1 MPMSFRCVIIVLTV
15 GLAASATATAAA
27 AQVQVVGGGLAGEA
41 RGDVVAYRGIPYAA
55 PPVGAQRWAPPAPPD
70 RWSGTRAATAFGA
83 RCMQFRE
90 DTTGALAPDTIGE
103 SEDCLFVNVYAP
115 AHAARPLP
123 VLVWIHGGGYVQGS
137 GSARFYD
144 GTALA
149 RQGIVVVTLNY
160 RLGPLGFFAHP
171 RLGGSANFGLLDQI
185 AALQWVRS
193 NIGAFGGDPGQVTVA
208 GESAGGGSVLNLVTS
223 PAANGLFA
231 RAIVESGGAGGGR
244 TLAWANATGQRMGD
258 CITHGAH
265 DPLAAL
271 RAIPAAAL
279 RDSVRRCAD
288 AANYDPGPI
297 IDGTVVLDT
306 PLARFAAG
314 KDHSVPM
321 LIGTNS
327 DEGSLLGRGNPWLDT
342 LGRRLGDAEVERL
355 DSLYAPASTLRMLHY
370 VWGDLG
376 FAVPARSIA
385 RARAADG
392 RPTWV
397 YAYTYLRE
405 RQRIRTIGAPHGSEI
420 PMVFRLFEEPG
431 FEAMFS
437 PTDSAVEAR
446 VSAYWVSFIKTGD
459 PGWPAYRR
467 PGDAVM
473 EFSDSAR
480 VVEQYRAAQLDE
492 VERLKF

>member
-1 MPMSFRCVIIVLTV
+1 MLVRNVIIVLTV
-15 GLAASATATAAA
+15 SASAAA
-27 AQVQVVGGGLAGEA
+27 AQVQVAGGALAGET
-41 RGDVVAYRGIPYAA
+41 RGDVVAYRGIPYGAA
-55 PPVGAQRWAPPAPPD
+55 PTGARRWAPPTPPD

-83 RCMQFRE
+83 RCIQFRQ
-90 DTTGALAPDTIGE
+90 DTAGALAPDSVGE

-137 GSARFYD
+137 GSGRFYD

-149 RQGIVVVTLNY
+149 REGIVVVTLNY

-171 RLGGSANFGLLDQI
+171 RLPGPSNFGLLDQI
-185 AALQWVRS
+185 AALRWVRS

-208 GESAGGGSVLNLVTS
+208 GESAGGGSVLNLVVS

-231 RAIVESGGAGGGR
+231 RAIVESGGGGGGR
-244 TLAWANATGQRMGD
+244 TLAWAKASGQRMGD

-265 DPLAAL
+265 DPVAAL
-271 RAIPAAAL
+271 RTIPAEAL

-288 AANYDPGPI
+288 ESNYDPGPI

-306 PLARFAAG
+306 PLARFAARR
-314 KDHSVPM
+314 DQNVPM

-327 DEGSLLGRGNPWLDT
+327 DEGSLLGRENPWLDT
-342 LGRRLGDAEVERL
+342 LGRRLGDAEVARL
-355 DSLYAPASTLRMLHY
+355 DSLYAPASTLRMLHF

-385 RARAADG
+385 RARAAAG
-392 RPTWV
+392 HPTWV
-397 YAYTYLRE
+397 YAYTYRRE
-405 RQRIRTIGAPHGSEI
+405 RQRVRTIGAPHGSEI

-437 PTDSAVEAR
+437 PADSSVGAR
-446 VSAYWVSFIKTGD
+446 VSAYWVSFIRTGD
-459 PGWPAYRR
+459 PGWPVYRQ
-467 PGDAVM
+467 PSDTVM

-480 VVEQYRAAQLDE
+480 AVAQYRAAQLDE
-492 VERLKF
+492 VERLRF